1 MSLYA
6 LKNNEISIAVES
18 LGAELKSLK
27 KIGRAHV

>member
-18 LGAELKSLK
+18 LGAELKLSL
-27 KIGRAHV
+27 IHI